1 MGASV
6 KNQVSQL
13 RMEIIVNKLKLS
25 HKLYLGFAI
34 VIILMIGIL
43 GYTYINYDN
52 ETKAVELN
60 LNSYVI
66 IDEANAML
74 ISLLNMETGARG
86 YAIAGKDEFL
96 RPFHQGEKDFLEHF
110 NTIKELTSDNI
121 VQQNRLTSLLKQ
133 YESWYDWETTKIIE
147 GRRLVLDGKLA
158 MEDVIALVQTDRG
171 KNEMDIVRTM
181 LSEIIKEE
189 QQTLDMR
196 YTNLKTAEER
206 TGLVIVMGG
215 LFTVIVSSFIALY
228 TSLSVSKPV
237 NMLINA
243 SENIT
248 EQNYQELIDLK
259 TDKEFDAL
267 IKHFND
273 MQAAIQ
279 SREFE
284 LNNKNQE
291 LKIQMANVN
300 EANKLKS
307 QFLANMSH
315 ELRTPLNSI
324 IGFTNRVIKKSGDQ
338 LPLIQ
343 QENLN
348 IVLGEA
354 HHLLELIN
362 SLLDYSKIEAGKMEL
377 HIERF
382 DLLKVMEEVYTMTR
396 TLSDGKIIN
405 YKQDFYTLDNMP
417 IVNDRLKVKQ
427 ILINLLSNAFKY
439 SEEGT
444 ITFSVNK
451 EDNFYCI
458 KVKDEGIGIA
468 AGDINYIFD
477 EFRQVD
483 GTYTRKVGGT
493 GLGLSITKK
502 FVEMLGGEITVKS
515 EYGVGSCFTVIL
527 PIDIEVKHKNV
538 LLGDEIQVKHKRKVV
553 CIDDDNNVQ
562 RLYKQY
568 LNEYEI
574 EAIAMSGREDVMKEI
589 LDIAPDAIVL
599 DIMLSDKD
607 GWEILSELKNNEE
620 TKKIPVIMAS
630 VLSEKN
636 LAYRMKADAFL
647 IKPVTQE
654 ELFDTITRTITK
666 KTGLD
671 ILVADDDENFLNL
684 IGQFLKEESI
694 PYRCARNGEEVI
706 HEMINKKP
714 DLLILDIMM
723 PKKDG
728 FTVLEDIRKRV
739 QIKDTPV
746 IVVTSKDLT
755 NEEKDALRK
764 STSAVIHKSAVMM
777 DIVMEN
783 LIKRIKENL
792 NNA

>member
-1 MGASV
+1 MKG
-6 KNQVSQL
+6 
-13 RMEIIVNKLKLS
+13 VNKLKLS
-25 HKLYLGFAI
+25 HKLYIGFAI

-43 GYTYINYDN
+43 GYTYVNYDN

-66 IDEANAML
+66 IDEANAIL

-86 YAIAGKDEFL
+86 YAIAGKEEFL
-96 RPFHQGEKDFLEHF
+96 VPFYQGEKDFLVHF
-110 NTIKELTSDNI
+110 NKIKELTSDNT
-121 VQQNRLTSLLKQ
+121 VQQKRLTNLRNQ
-133 YESWYDWETTKIIE
+133 YQIWYEWETTKIID
-147 GRRLVLDGKLA
+147 GRRLVIDGKLDI
-158 MEDVIALVQTDRG
+158 EDVIALIQTDKG
-171 KNEMDIVRTM
+171 KNEMDAARTI
-181 LSEIIKEE
+181 LAEIISQE
-189 QQTLDMR
+189 QETLDMR
-196 YTNLKTAEER
+196 YINLKTAEER
-206 TGLVIVMGG
+206 TGLVIIVGG
-215 LFTVIVSSFIALY
+215 LLTVIVSTIIALF

-237 NMLINA
+237 KMLIKA
-243 SENIT
+243 SEDIR

-259 TDKEFDAL
+259 TDKELDIL
-267 IKHFND
+267 IRHFRD

-279 SREFE
+279 SRENE

-291 LKIQMANVN
+291 LKIQMVEVN

-324 IGFTNRVIKKSGDQ
+324 IGFTNRVIKKSGDS

-377 HIERF
+377 HIEKF
-382 DLLKVMEEVYTMTR
+382 DLSKVMEEVYTMTC
-396 TLSDGKIIN
+396 TLSEGKKIN
-405 YKQDFYTLDNMP
+405 YKQEFYTLDNIP
-417 IVNDRLKVKQ
+417 IVSDRIKVKQ
-427 ILINLLSNAFKY
+427 VLINLLSNAFKY
-439 SEEGT
+439 SEKGT

-451 EDNFYCI
+451 LDNFYCI
-458 KVKDEGIGIA
+458 KVKDEGVGISVE
-468 AGDINYIFD
+468 DISYIFD

-483 GTYTRKVGGT
+483 GSYTRKVGGT

-502 FVEMLGGEITVKS
+502 FVELLGGEIVVNS
-515 EYGVGSCFTVIL
+515 EFGIGSCFTVYL
-527 PIDIEVKHKNV
+527 PVDIEVKQNNA
-538 LLGDEIQVKHKRKVV
+538 LLGDEIPMKHERKVV

-568 LNEYEI
+568 LNEFEI
-574 EAIAMSGREDVMKEI
+574 ETIAMNGREDVIKEI
-589 LDIAPDAIVL
+589 IDIAPDAILL

-607 GWEILSELKNNEE
+607 GWEILSELKNNED

-636 LAYRMKADAFL
+636 LAYRMKADDYL
-647 IKPVTQE
+647 IKPITQE

-666 KTGLD
+666 KSGLD
-671 ILVADDDENFLNL
+671 ILIADDDENFLKL
-684 IGQFLKEESI
+684 IGQFLNEEAI
-694 PYRCARNGEEVI
+694 PYRCARNGEEVL
-706 HEMINKKP
+706 HEMIYKKP

-728 FTVLEDIRKRV
+728 FTVLEDIRKEER
-739 QIKDTPV
+739 IKDTPV

-755 NEEKDALRK
+755 NKEKNELRK
-764 STSAVIHKSAVMM
+764 STSIVIHKSAVMM

-783 LIKRIKENL
+783 LIKKIKENL
-792 NNA
+792 KNA

>member
-1 MGASV
+1 M
-6 KNQVSQL
+6 
-13 RMEIIVNKLKLS
+13 IIVNKLKLS
-25 HKLYLGFAI
+25 QKLYLGFAI

-66 IDEANAML
+66 IDEANAMV

-86 YAIAGKDEFL
+86 YAMAGKDEFL
-96 RPFHQGEKDFLEHF
+96 EPFHQGERDFLEHF
-110 NTIKELTSDNI
+110 NTIKELTSDNLE
-121 VQQNRLTSLLKQ
+121 QQNRLTSLWNQ
-133 YESWYDWETTKIIE
+133 YEIWYEWETTKIIE
-147 GRRLVLDGKLA
+147 GRRAVLEGKLD
-158 MEDVIALVQTDRG
+158 MEDVIALVQTDKG

-181 LSEIIKEE
+181 LSEIIIEE
-189 QQTLDMR
+189 QQTLDVR
-196 YTNLKTAEER
+196 YSDLKTAEHR

-215 LFTVIVSSFIALY
+215 LFTVVVSTIIALF

-237 NMLINA
+237 KMLIKA
-243 SENIT
+243 AEDIT
-248 EQNYQELIDLK
+248 KQNYKELIDLK
-259 TDKEFDAL
+259 TDKELDVL

-273 MQAAIQ
+273 MQVAIQ
-279 SREFE
+279 CRENE

-291 LKIQMANVN
+291 LKIQMVEVN

-338 LPLIQ
+338 LPLMQ
-343 QENLN
+343 QENLS

-362 SLLDYSKIEAGKMEL
+362 SLLDYSKIESGKMEL

-396 TLSDGKIIN
+396 TLSDGKNIQ
-405 YKQDFYTLDNMP
+405 YKQDFYALDNIP
-417 IVNDRLKVKQ
+417 IVSDRIKVKQ
-427 ILINLLSNAFKY
+427 VFINLLSNAFKY

-444 ITFSVNK
+444 ITFSVDK
-451 EDNFYCI
+451 VDNFYCI
-458 KVKDEGIGIA
+458 KVKDEGVGITA
-468 AGDINYIFD
+468 ENINYIFD

-483 GTYTRKVGGT
+483 GSYTRKVGGT

-502 FVEMLGGEITVKS
+502 FVEMLGGEISVKS
-515 EYGVGSCFTVIL
+515 EYGIGSCFTVLL
-527 PIDIEVKHKNV
+527 PIDIEVKEKNI
-538 LLGDEIQVKHKRKVV
+538 LLGDEISMKHKRKVV

-562 RLYKQY
+562 RLYRQY

-574 EAIAMSGREDVMKEI
+574 EAIAMNGTEDVIREI
-589 LDIAPDAIVL
+589 VDIAPDAIVL
-599 DIMLSDKD
+599 DIMLADKD

-620 TKKIPVIMAS
+620 TKRIPVIMAS

-636 LAYRMKADAFL
+636 LAYQMRADEYL
-647 IKPVTQE
+647 IKPITQE
-654 ELFDTITRTITK
+654 ELFDTITRTITTK
-666 KTGLD
+666 SGLD

-684 IGQFLKEESI
+684 MGQFLKEESI

-706 HEMINKKP
+706 QQMIQKKP

-728 FTVLEDIRKRV
+728 FTVLEDVKKIE

-755 NEEKDALRK
+755 NKEKDKLRK
-764 STSAVIHKSAVMM
+764 STNAVIHKSAVMM

-783 LIKRIKENL
+783 LIKGIKENL
-792 NNA
+792 KNA

>member
-1 MGASV
+1 M
-6 KNQVSQL
+6 
-13 RMEIIVNKLKLS
+13 NKLKLS

-52 ETKAVELN
+52 ESKAVKLN

-66 IDEANAML
+66 IDEANAMV

-96 RPFHQGEKDFLEHF
+96 VPFHEGEKEFLKHF
-110 NTIKELTSDNI
+110 NKIKELTSDNLE
-121 VQQNRLTSLLKQ
+121 QQDRLTSLWNQ
-133 YESWYDWETTKIIE
+133 YEIWYEWETSKIIE
-147 GRRLVLDGKLA
+147 GRRVVLEGKLA
-158 MEDVIALVQTDRG
+158 MDDVIALVQTDKG
-171 KNEMDIVRTM
+171 KNEMDIVRSI
-181 LSEIIKEE
+181 LSEIIDEE
-189 QQTLDMR
+189 QEILDLR
-196 YTNLKTAEER
+196 YTELKTAEYR
-206 TGLVIVMGG
+206 TGLVIVVGG
-215 LFTVIVSSFIALY
+215 LFTVVVSTIIALF

-237 NMLINA
+237 KMLIKA
-243 SENIT
+243 AEDIT
-248 EQNYQELIDLK
+248 DQNYGEIIDLK
-259 TDKEFDAL
+259 TDKELDVL
-267 IKHFND
+267 INHFNA
-273 MQAAIQ
+273 MQVAIQ
-279 SREFE
+279 CRENE

-291 LKIQMANVN
+291 LKIQMVEVN

-338 LPLIQ
+338 LPLMQ
-343 QENLN
+343 QENLS

-377 HIERF
+377 HIEGF

-396 TLSDGKIIN
+396 TLSDGKNIR
-405 YKQDFYTLDNMP
+405 YKQEFYTLENIP
-417 IVNDRLKVKQ
+417 IVSDRIKVKQ
-427 ILINLLSNAFKY
+427 VLINLLSNAFKY
-439 SEEGT
+439 SEKGT
-444 ITFSVNK
+444 ITFSVDK
-451 EDNFYCI
+451 LDNFYCI
-458 KVKDEGIGIA
+458 KVKDEGVGITA
-468 AGDINYIFD
+468 ENINYIFD

-483 GTYTRKVGGT
+483 GSYTRKVGGT

-502 FVEMLGGEITVKS
+502 FVEMLGGEISVES
-515 EYGVGSCFTVIL
+515 EYGIGSCFTVFL
-527 PIDIEVKHKNV
+527 PIDIEVKQENI
-538 LLGDEIQVKHKRKVV
+538 LLVDEISVKHKRKVV

-562 RLYKQY
+562 RLYRQY

-574 EAIAMSGREDVMKEI
+574 EAIAMDGTEDVIKEI
-589 LDIAPDAIVL
+589 IEIGPDAIVL
-599 DIMLSDKD
+599 DIMLVDKD

-620 TKKIPVIMAS
+620 TKRIPVIMAS

-636 LAYRMKADAFL
+636 LAYQMKADEYL
-647 IKPVTQE
+647 IKPITQE
-654 ELFDTITRTITK
+654 ELFDTITRTITTK
-666 KTGLD
+666 SGLD

-684 IGQFLKEESI
+684 MGQFLKEESI

-706 HEMINKKP
+706 HQMIQKKP

-728 FTVLEDIRKRV
+728 FTVLEDVRKMAEL
-739 QIKDTPV
+739 KDTPV

-755 NEEKDALRK
+755 NKEKDKLRK
-764 STSAVIHKSAVMM
+764 STNAVIHKSAVMM
-777 DIVMEN
+777 DIVMDN
-783 LIKRIKENL
+783 LIKGIKENL
-792 NNA
+792 KNV

>member
-1 MGASV
+1 MIG
-6 KNQVSQL
+6 
-13 RMEIIVNKLKLS
+13 VNKLKLS
-25 HKLYLGFAI
+25 HKLYFGFAI
-34 VIILMIGIL
+34 VIILMISIL

-66 IDEANAML
+66 IDEANAIL

-86 YAIAGKDEFL
+86 YALAGNDEFL
-96 RPFHQGEKDFLEHF
+96 IPFYEGEKDFLVHYDS
-110 NTIKELTSDNI
+110 IKELTSDNE
-121 VQQNRLTSLLKQ
+121 VQQERLTDLLNQ
-133 YESWYDWETTKIIE
+133 YHTWYEWETSKIIE
-147 GRRLVLDGKLA
+147 GRKLVLEGKLN
-158 MEDVIALVQTDRG
+158 MEDVIALVQTDKG
-171 KNEMDIVRTM
+171 KNEMDTARSI
-181 LSEIIKEE
+181 LAEIIDEE
-189 QQTLDMR
+189 QQILNVR
-196 YTNLKTAEER
+196 YKNLRVAEQR
-206 TGLVIVMGG
+206 TGFVIIVGG
-215 LFTVIVSSFIALY
+215 LLTVIISSIIALF

-237 NMLINA
+237 KMLIKA

-259 TDKEFDAL
+259 TDKELDTL
-267 IKHFND
+267 IRHFKD
-273 MQAAIQ
+273 MQTAIQ
-279 SREFE
+279 CRENE
-284 LNNKNQE
+284 LNNKNHE
-291 LKIQMANVN
+291 LKLQMVEVN

-324 IGFTNRVIKKSGDQ
+324 IGFTNRVIKKSGDC
-338 LPLIQ
+338 LPLMQ

-382 DLLKVMEEVYTMTR
+382 DLSKVMEEVYTMTK
-396 TLSDGKIIN
+396 TLSEGKKIK
-405 YKQDFYTLDNMP
+405 YKQEFYTLDNIP
-417 IVNDRLKVKQ
+417 IVSDRIKVKQ
-427 ILINLLSNAFKY
+427 VLINLLSNAFKY
-439 SEEGT
+439 SERGT
-444 ITFSVNK
+444 ITFSVHK

-458 KVKDEGIGIA
+458 KVQDEGVGISTE
-468 AGDINYIFD
+468 DINYIFD

-483 GTYTRKVGGT
+483 GSYTRKVGGT

-502 FVEMLGGEITVKS
+502 FVEMLGGKIKVNS
-515 EYGVGSCFTVIL
+515 EYGIGSCFTVYL
-527 PIDIEVKHKNV
+527 PIDIEVKQIDV
-538 LLGDEIQVKHKRKVV
+538 LIGDEISNKHERKVV

-568 LNEYEI
+568 LNEYNI
-574 EAIAMSGREDVMKEI
+574 EAIAMNGTEDIIKEI
-589 LDIAPDAIVL
+589 LHIVPDAIVL

-636 LAYRMKADAFL
+636 LAYRMKADEYL

-654 ELFDTITRTITK
+654 ELFNTITRTTTK
-666 KTGLD
+666 KSGLD
-671 ILVADDDENFLNL
+671 ILIADDDENFLKL
-684 IGQFLKEESI
+684 MGQFLKEESI
-694 PYRCARNGEEVI
+694 PYRCAKNGEDAI
-706 HEMINKKP
+706 NQMLNKKP
-714 DLLILDIMM
+714 DILILDIMM
-723 PKKDG
+723 HKKDG
-728 FTVLEDIRKRV
+728 FTVLEDIRKREN
-739 QIKDTPV
+739 IKDTPV

-755 NEEKDALRK
+755 NREKDALRK
-764 STSAVIHKSAVMM
+764 STSAVIQKSAVMM

-792 NNA
+792 NNEENFTG